1 MAASYDRRISFYIN
15 GKEISNDIR
24 SIRAE
29 MTKLINE
36 QARMKIGSQEYIK
49 TASGIKSLKGII
61 AEHNE
66 QISGISKSWSLARMG
81 DSFNRYFS
89 MIQAGAAAVVGLVL
103 GFKALVKVY
112 NDFEAR
118 VSNLSALTGLSGRP
132 LEWLSQQAKDLST
145 TTLDGSIRVTQSAQD
160 IVDAFTKMGSAR
172 PELLQNKEDL
182 VEVTKQALILA
193 EASKMKMEPAI
204 DAVAAC
210 MNQFNLGAAEA
221 GRIINV
227 LGAGSLAGSAE
238 VEHLTKSLSTVGT
251 VAKDSNLTLEQTV
264 GVLETLA
271 ERQLKG
277 EEAGTQ
283 LKTTLISLK
292 AAGLGYTSGIF
303 NMRDALVELKSKLD
317 ARGDS
322 IDRDNKLIEIFGK
335 RNITVGTILT
345 SNIERFDYFAK
356 AVTGTTVAL
365 TQAAVNSDNNNA
377 KLAQAGNR
385 IAIIAIE
392 LGQKLMPAMHAVT
405 GYFGTFLKCLI
416 VVIEFFGHYARVII
430 TSVLAIAGYTIAVK
444 LQTLWQ
450 GRANQATLM
459 QIITQKAQA
468 AITATLSFLNGIWSI
483 SMMLVTGN
491 IKGATAAM
499 RVLTSTM
506 KLNPIGLITTLIIAG
521 ASALQYYIEKK
532 KEAAEAANEANNIL
546 KEERSLLSGYSTDII
561 KEKNN
566 LGAMVGAILRTND
579 GEQIRVD
586 LIKRLKE
593 QYPGFLG
600 FLDSE
605 KISNKELKILLADVN
620 VQYGEKIRLAALR
633 ANSEALNNASVKAE
647 ERKLAIE
654 DELFDI
660 EKQRYL
666 VGDKKSDEKVGALN
680 KEYERLNLSLAGYKQ
695 KQEDIAVSMTKINDQ
710 SNENKTVTG
719 VDKQLTAELNAR
731 AIYSGKLMI
740 AREDDKKSEAEFY
753 QQQIDLTDDQ
763 INILTKKKKGLMAA
777 QLISPVSTSD
787 DELRDHSDLV
797 KLKERELTAAKELP
811 GSTIAEIILRNQKI
825 EGIEKEIAVLNN
837 LGKAH
842 NELQDKEDKIESKR
856 DKKTLERL
864 QAENSAQIA
873 LINENHLKGLSTDEQ
888 YKAELVAQEFV
899 FQQSK
904 VSSFKKGSKLYEEAV
919 AAFNTLMVTQ
929 SESFKQKMLDADNA
943 LDQAKIDNLKDKID
957 KEKAIEELRWKNELI
972 LLKKQLVVRL
982 QLKTDE
988 KLLND
993 KINATIAEKTKEH
1006 NHTVNQLDQA
1016 GLIQL
1021 QMNKALI
1028 HEAGAYS
1035 DEQKWKAGAE
1045 KNKAQLEQDL
1055 LDADANEVLKAQAE
1069 RRYADSSL
1077 KIKEEQI
1084 TKEYG
1089 IKEEKLKNISDLTGA
1104 MITAV
1109 GIETDLGKALY
1120 LFQQGLA
1127 IASIWTEYGKQ
1138 LMLIN
1143 TQALMMGP
1151 VAGPIWAATQDA
1163 KATVTAAVATAV
1175 VLGQTVANM
1184 TSVGGKK
1191 KKGGYS
1197 EGGFTTP
1204 GDKTEVAGVVHR
1216 GEYVIPQDGLKNRSL
1231 LPFIG
1236 AIEEARKNHNLLNL
1250 DLNPIMLNSNI
1261 SGDSNLSRSSDR
1273 ISSKPNQNVF
1283 EDRPGQNPEL
1293 ITAVK
1298 ELNRQLKQGIKANA
1312 YINKYGRNGLDE
1324 AISDIS
1330 KFKKQVYKS

>member
-1 MAASYDRRISFYIN
+1 MATSYDRRISFYIN
-15 GKEISNDIR
+15 GKEISNDIK

-36 QARMKIGSQEYIK
+36 QARMKIGSQEYMK
-49 TASGIKSLKGII
+49 TANGIKSLKGII

-112 NDFEAR
+112 NDFEEQ

-172 PELLQNKEDL
+172 PELLKNKEDL

-204 DAVAAC
+204 VAVAAC
-210 MNQFNLGAAEA
+210 MNQFSLGASEA

-227 LGAGSLAGSAE
+227 LGAGSLEGSAE

-251 VAKDSNLTLEQTV
+251 VAHNSNLTLEQTI
-264 GVLETLA
+264 GILETLA

-283 LKTTLISLK
+283 LKSSLISLK
-292 AAGLGYTSGIF
+292 AAGLGYSSGIF
-303 NMRDALVELKSKLD
+303 NVRDAVVELKAKMD
-317 ARGDS
+317 ASGDS
-322 IDRDNKLIEIFGK
+322 IERDSKLIEVFGK

-345 SNIERFDYFAK
+345 SNLSRFDYFSK
-356 AVTGTTVAL
+356 AVAGTTVAL
-365 TQAAVNSDNNNA
+365 RQAAVNSDNNNA

-385 IAIIAIE
+385 ITNIANE
-392 LGQKLMPAMHAVT
+392 LGGKLTPAMHALT

-416 VVIEFFGHYARVII
+416 VLIEVFGQYGRVIV
-430 TSVLAIAGYTIAVK
+430 TTTLAIAGYTIAVK

-450 GRANQATLM
+450 GRANQATLL

-468 AITATLSFLNGIWSI
+468 AITSTLSFLNGVWSI
-483 SMMLVTGN
+483 SLMLVTGN

-506 KLNPIGLITTLIIAG
+506 KLNPIGLITSLIIAG
-521 ASALQYYIEKK
+521 ASAYQYYTEKK
-532 KEAAEAANEANNIL
+532 KEAAEAANSANNIL
-546 KEERSLLSGYSTDII
+546 KEEQSLLAGYSAEII

-566 LGAMVGAILRTND
+566 LGTMIGAILRTNE
-579 GEQIRVD
+579 GEQMRVE

-593 QYPGFLG
+593 QYPGLLG
-600 FLDSE
+600 YLDGE
-605 KISNKELKILLADVN
+605 KISNKELKLILADVN
-620 VQYGEKIRLAALR
+620 LQYGEKIKLAALR
-633 ANSEALNNASVKAE
+633 AGSEALNNASVKAE

-654 DELFDI
+654 DELLEI
-660 EKQRYL
+660 EKQRFRI
-666 VGDKKSDEKVGALN
+666 GDKKSDEQVSVLN
-680 KEYERLNLSLAGYKQ
+680 KEYEQLNLNLAGYKK

-710 SNENKTVTG
+710 ANESKTVAG
-719 VDKQLTAELNAR
+719 VEKQLTAQLNAR
-731 AIYSGKLMI
+731 AIYSGKLKI
-740 AREDDKKSEAEFY
+740 AQEDDKKSEAEFY

-763 INILTKKKKGLMAA
+763 INLLNNKKKGLLAA
-777 QLISPVSTSD
+777 QLIAPGSTDD
-787 DELRDHSDLV
+787 DEVSGHSDLV
-797 KLKERELTAAKELP
+797 KLKERELAAAKELP
-811 GSTIAEIILRNQKI
+811 GSTIAEITYRNQKV
-825 EGIEKEIAVLNN
+825 EGIEKEIAALNN

-842 NELQDKEDKIESKR
+842 NELVEKEDKIDSRK

-864 QAENSAQIA
+864 QAENSKQIA

-904 VSSFKKGSKLYEEAV
+904 VNSFKKGSKLYEEAV

-929 SESFKQKMLDADNA
+929 SESFKQRMLDADNA
-943 LDQAKIDNLKDKID
+943 LDQAKLDNLKDKID

-972 LLKKQLVVRL
+972 ALKKQLVVRL
-982 QLKTDE
+982 QLKTEE

-1006 NHTVNQLDQA
+1006 NHTVNKLDQA
-1016 GLIQL
+1016 GLIQQ

-1045 KNKAQLEQDL
+1045 KNKAQFEQDL
-1055 LDADANEVLKAQAE
+1055 LDADDNEVLKAQAE
-1069 RRYADSSL
+1069 RRYADGSL

-1089 IKEEKLKNISDLTGA
+1089 LKEEKLKNISDLTGA

-1151 VAGPIWAATQDA
+1151 IAGPIWAATQDA

-1184 TSVGGKK
+1184 TNVGGKK

-1204 GDKTEVAGVVHR
+1204 GDKMEVAGVVHR
-1216 GEYVIPQDGLKNRSL
+1216 GEYIIPQEGVKNRSL

-1236 AIEEARKNHNLLNL
+1236 AIEEARKNHSLLNL
-1250 DLNPIMLNSNI
+1250 DLNPLMIQSQI
-1261 SGDSNLSRSSDR
+1261 SGDYKLSGQNNHVSS
-1273 ISSKPNQNVF
+1273 IPKVSSLKEQ
-1283 EDRPGQNPEL
+1283 PGQEL
-1293 ITAVK
+1293 ELTAAVK
-1298 ELNRQLKQGIKANA
+1298 ELNRQLKVGIKANA